1 MGQLVKLVVG
11 VWEEVGHRGW
21 LFLEDPTERKHEVM
35 VHENQTYASVL
46 DLVRTRYSV
55 GLETAVTLTYEFP
68 EWMKGPGDLS
78 PPPVDV
84 REDGDVEL
92 FMSIRIELP
101 ATRLMV
107 TIGNDVVA
115 RYLFQR
121 RDNYTVIGSSKGV
134 TSDNTRT
141 YPPRTDVS
149 LYENTVNV
157 NASRVPGADGSGF
170 WEGMVAQ
177 CIVTASQQF
186 LTNVFANEDVTLGG
200 NAALAERMPPTD
212 GYIDSSDGTNSST
225 ASSPHPCEKGD
236 ELFESGIIRL
246 AEELPVAPAV
256 ANKVLAIV
264 EAEPGR
270 KSYSI
275 LEYIT
280 KGKEKVC
287 NESEEKKKRSYNS
300 GPRGPLMSN
309 PNFPDPIPDADTT
322 DEDSE
327 EEAEKHLFVGQVF
340 MDRTA
345 FKTHMS
351 LYALAN
357 KFRFLCRRSE
367 PGKMVLIC
375 RGSECKWRVYAS
387 KLPGCPQFQIK
398 KLDEGHTC
406 TVDERGDFKRHAT
419 SNLIGEMVRNK
430 FGSGGTGPRPGALR
444 EFMRTDHHVPISY
457 WKAWKSRELAKERGL
472 GNTAD
477 SYRMLPAY
485 LSQLAGVPFVVD
497 LEAKTCS
504 CLEFDMIRIP
514 CGHAVAAAIHSNRRV
529 DELVGE

>member
-1 MGQLVKLVVG
+1 
-11 VWEEVGHRGW
+11 
-21 LFLEDPTERKHEVM
+21 
-35 VHENQTYASVL
+35 
-46 DLVRTRYSV
+46 
-55 GLETAVTLTYEFP
+55 
-68 EWMKGPGDLS
+68 
-78 PPPVDV
+78 
-84 REDGDVEL
+84 
-92 FMSIRIELP
+92 
-101 ATRLMV
+101 
-107 TIGNDVVA
+107 
-115 RYLFQR
+115 
-121 RDNYTVIGSSKGV
+121 
-134 TSDNTRT
+134 
-141 YPPRTDVS
+141 
-149 LYENTVNV
+149 
-157 NASRVPGADGSGF
+157 
-170 WEGMVAQ
+170 
-177 CIVTASQQF
+177 
-186 LTNVFANEDVTLGG
+186 
-200 NAALAERMPPTD
+200 MPPTD

-256 ANKVLAIV
+256 ANKALAIV

-280 KGKEKVC
+280 RGKRKC
-287 NESEEKKKRSYNS
+287 AMKAKKRRSEAT
-300 GPRGPLMSN
+300 
-309 PNFPDPIPDADTT
+309 IADRVVH
-322 DEDSE
+322 SE

-419 SNLIGEMVRNK
+419 SNLIGEMELISRNFNVSTGFLVRHISK
-430 FGSGGTGPRPGALR
+430 A
-444 EFMRTDHHVPISY
+444 EFEVRG
-457 WKAWKSRELAKERGL
+457 KE
-472 GNTAD
+472 
-477 SYRMLPAY
+477 
-485 LSQLAGVPFVVD
+485 GVPFVVD

-504 CLEFDMIRIP
+504 CLELDMIRIP

-529 DELVGE
+529 DELVGEELSRNNWAAAYSLSINPAGDERGVLGRKVRTCKRCGGKDHNRATCKNPI